1 MGNRIE
7 NPNDSRS
14 RRLTRLLRSGLILL
28 SPLVALFP
36 NSVYAQTGVKEV
48 MGAEAVRPISDFA
61 DRPFRIYLPTEV
73 ASNLSLQQ
81 LPGTARSLLIAG
93 ETIKNDVTSIRAGKT
108 SGN

>member
-1 MGNRIE
+1 MGNSIE

-14 RRLTRLLRSGLILL
+14 RRLTRLLRSGLIFL

-36 NSVYAQTGVKEV
+36 NSVYAQAGVKEV
-48 MGAEAVRPISDFA
+48 MGAEAVRPSSDFA
-61 DRPFRIYLPTEV
+61 DRPFRIYLPAEV

-81 LPGTARSLLIAG
+81 LPGMARSLLIAG
-93 ETIKNDVTSIRAGKT
+93 EAIKNDIRQIETDKT